1 MVRVREKSKVFT
13 ESKPTKEL
21 EEQEAK
27 NNGIIDHY
35 AKKIIS
41 TQIDLETNKLQHDD
55 IAMMKEIDLENT
67 ELVKVEAV
75 LNRDIAI
82 ANGKIAELEN
92 MRELNTRYIEEEATQ
107 KRRLIKEQDMLQKE
121 LDIKSRLQD
130 AELKKAIAEK
140 EHSQV
145 IELSKKLEMGNFE
158 LEYLISSLRSAEDR
172 VKGLAEE
179 KMRLGEELSEVKE
192 AVERAGKDK
201 EMQRSEMREE
211 THSVE
216 LLSVDLGKLRKELE
230 IYNRENR
237 QLLEDNE
244 RMSKDIPELR
254 QRIETLRQKVQLNE
268 ILKEVDLDEL
278 KMLRQNNMAVNDSI
292 SNLITRWES
301 LEANL

>member
-1 MVRVREKSKVFT
+1 
-13 ESKPTKEL
+13 
-21 EEQEAK
+21 
-27 NNGIIDHY
+27 
-35 AKKIIS
+35 
-41 TQIDLETNKLQHDD
+41 
-55 IAMMKEIDLENT
+55 
-67 ELVKVEAV
+67 
-75 LNRDIAI
+75 
-82 ANGKIAELEN
+82 
-92 MRELNTRYIEEEATQ
+92 
-107 KRRLIKEQDMLQKE
+107 
-121 LDIKSRLQD
+121 
-130 AELKKAIAEK
+130 
-140 EHSQV
+140 
-145 IELSKKLEMGNFE
+145 
-158 LEYLISSLRSAEDR
+158 
-172 VKGLAEE
+172 
-179 KMRLGEELSEVKE
+179 MRLGEELSEVKE

>member
-158 LEYLISSLRSAEDR
+158 LEYLIVFWA
-172 VKGLAEE
+172 
-179 KMRLGEELSEVKE
+179 
-192 AVERAGKDK
+192 
-201 EMQRSEMREE
+201 
-211 THSVE
+211 
-216 LLSVDLGKLRKELE
+216 
-230 IYNRENR
+230 
-237 QLLEDNE
+237 
-244 RMSKDIPELR
+244 
-254 QRIETLRQKVQLNE
+254 
-268 ILKEVDLDEL
+268 
-278 KMLRQNNMAVNDSI
+278 
-292 SNLITRWES
+292 
-301 LEANL
+301 